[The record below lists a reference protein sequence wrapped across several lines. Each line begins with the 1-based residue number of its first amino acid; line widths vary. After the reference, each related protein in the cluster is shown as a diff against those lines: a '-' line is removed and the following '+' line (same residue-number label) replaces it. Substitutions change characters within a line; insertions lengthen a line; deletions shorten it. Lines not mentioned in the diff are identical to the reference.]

1 MNIGEF
7 GFLEPIGSL
16 SEEQIIAYLFSSD
29 LPYSVKKIIC
39 DEINKYDISDDRL
52 KKIKSLFIKNGNFD
66 EKLLFKDYCPNEIKK
81 IILDEVYNGDFFSTI
96 MSDEITFERKKLI
109 IDLRLTAS
117 DAISLLKKDLS
128 IDLRNY
134 VISSRFSDNASI
146 ISILKDDDIS
156 DDLKE
161 KIVIRNINID
171 NIFDIIKETS
181 FSVTSFIL
189 RYKRRDVDD
198 YFNSLTEENILDVI
212 TNAGVKKIFFEDLLK
227 NKYSIIVNA
236 VRRADT
242 NTLRKVIRLCD
253 DERLNNIILLENE
266 DKFLEVIR
274 SLEPFLLLPWLNLH
288 GLSSDIKDY
297 LINYHKEELNKRI
310 NADLIHIPENY
321 LRTYSALPTEIEIRV
336 FEACKDKLTKKFINM
351 SNYEIINSIKH
362 GDYND
367 LLLRLIVDVAV
378 NESNIFNLLSE
389 YGITERVVNQVFER
403 KSDILKNYISG
414 LTFFEI
420 LSLDKLGL
428 NPEIKNRILDISS
441 EEVSEKIENIGRET
455 LLLYLNNP
463 NVLISVKRRIM
474 EHFGIY
480 EVDLQNSL
488 ETLNLET
495 ADLLINYYKDI
506 KSLITVLG
514 IDFQSFLQYGTG
526 SKKYSNWLVDLTNII
541 KDNRINDFIKVK
553 NYFFN
558 YYYTDIDN
566 ENDVSTIS
574 NFLEILSNFYKY
586 NDLCISLANNKKN
599 LSKEDKLNIQFLFNI
614 RSSIIETPSCLEEI
628 SLFKE
633 LLYEDVLARINSGLE
648 IDELKTI
655 FNELVFGNASV
666 ILESIGGTESLKTL
680 KRDNATS
687 SDINLLIDEVMMYS
701 KILEMVN
708 DTNNVSGLSEL
719 LEFIFSDID
728 TLTLFQNLF
737 SQFEKKV
744 TYLYEVDSINHLT
757 VLNKVRSIPGV
768 INHKLSLEYGGEVF
782 DFADKNYVL
791 YGHVL
796 SPNEDIDDRINGRVS
811 GKRNFISVSPISY
824 KGQKYYYDNS
834 QMILLFD
841 SIPRGS
847 YVCGS
852 IYNMGTNH
860 KLNNNCC
867 EVDQFSRMQRGILE
881 TSAVYDNN
889 SETLLFAEGL
899 KPCALALPGGRKPT
913 AMEMEFHKKY
923 NLPFVITQE
932 VGKSIENPKMLFNDN
947 DSLISFDKDS
957 FKVLRDVIGILEPN
971 VKLNK
976 ETNIYT
982 GREVALFTDSH
993 SMYEP
998 TLAVLEDIRRHDI
1011 SEIYS
1016 LGDNVG
1022 DGPNPVEVF
1031 DLMREYGVVTV
1042 SGNSEFYNTLGLDC
1056 FPYVQGDRVSSQEW
1070 TRKKLGDVRVKSMEV
1085 YPTSIDL
1092 ILGGKKL
1099 ALCHFI
1105 NDIRWDFDNSHNV
1118 HTYQINYPTGEASIQ
1133 FLYTN
1138 SEEASDEID
1147 IAISKFGED
1156 SSYARGYVSA
1166 RDNPLFEGKSVSEYD
1181 AIIQGHA
1188 HFEMTDKLHDTSI
1201 YTLRAVGMGYGKDY
1215 NDTACYYVLKEKK
1228 DGGFDVEKRLVQYNR
1243 NNLISDIYTSE
1254 LPDKSRIL
1262 KYVNSGKDR
1271 NGF

>member
-1 MNIGEF
+1 MNREF
-7 GFLEPIGSL
+7 GFLDSIDSL
-16 SEEQIIAYLFSSD
+16 SEEQIIAYLFSSN
-29 LPYSVKKIIC
+29 LPYGVKQVIC
-39 DEINKYDISDDRL
+39 DEVNKFEISNDKL
-52 KKIKSLFIKNGNFD
+52 KRIKSLFIKNGIFD
-66 EKLLFKDYCPNEIKK
+66 EKLLFKDYCPIEIKK
-81 IILDEVYNGDFFSTI
+81 IILDEIYNGEFFSVILDDST
-96 MSDEITFERKKLI
+96 SNQRKKLI
-109 IDLRLTAS
+109 IDLRLTVS
-117 DAISLLKKDLS
+117 DAISLLKRDLS
-128 IDLRNY
+128 LELRNY
-134 VISSRFSDNASI
+134 IISSRFTDNASI
-146 ISILKDDDIS
+146 ISILKDDDVS
-156 DDLKE
+156 DELKE

-171 NIFDIIKETS
+171 NIFNIIKETP

-189 RYKRRDVDD
+189 RYKRRDIDD
-198 YFNSLTEENILDVI
+198 YFNSLNADNILDVI
-212 TNAGVKKIFFEDLLK
+212 INAGVKKNFFEDLLK
-227 NKYSIIVNA
+227 NKYSIIVDAIRNA
-236 VRRADT
+236 DVNSLRR
-242 NTLRKVIRLCD
+242 VIRLCD
-253 DERLNNIILLENE
+253 DERLNNIILFENE

-274 SLEPFLLLPWLNLH
+274 TLEPFLLLPWLNLR

-297 LINYHKEELNKRI
+297 LINYHKEELDKRI
-310 NADLIHIPENY
+310 VSDLIHIPENY
-321 LRTYSALPTEIEIRV
+321 LRTYSTLPTEIEIRV
-336 FEACKDKLTKKFINM
+336 FETCKDKLTKKFANM
-351 SNYEIINSIKH
+351 NNYEIINSIIL
-362 GDYND
+362 GDYGD
-367 LLLRLIVDVAV
+367 LLLGLIIDVAI

-389 YGITERVVNQVFER
+389 YSITERVVNQVFER
-403 KSDILKNYISG
+403 KSEILKKYISS
-414 LTFFEI
+414 LNFVEI
-420 LSLDKLGL
+420 LNLDKLGL
-428 NPEIKNRILDISS
+428 SPELKNKILDISS
-441 EEVSEKIENIGRET
+441 EEVSEKIENIDRDT
-455 LLLYLNNP
+455 LLLYLKNP
-463 NVLISVKRRIM
+463 NVLISAKRRIM

-541 KDNRINDFIKVK
+541 KDNKVDDFIKVK

-558 YYYTDIDN
+558 FYYTDMDK

-574 NFLEILSNFYKY
+574 NFLEILGNFYKY
-586 NDLCISLANNKKN
+586 NDLCVSLANNKKN
-599 LSKEDKLNIQFLFNI
+599 LSKDDKLNIQFLFNI
-614 RSSIIETPSCLEEI
+614 RSSVSEVPNCLEEI

-648 IDELKTI
+648 LDELKAI

-666 ILESIGGTESLKTL
+666 ILESIGGTEALKTL
-680 KRDNATS
+680 KRDNSNS
-687 SDINLLIDEVMMYS
+687 SDINLLIDEVIMYS
-701 KILEMVN
+701 RVLEMVN

-719 LEFIFSDID
+719 LEFVFSDIEM
-728 TLTLFQNLF
+728 LTLFQNLF

-744 TYLYEVDSINHLT
+744 TYLYEIDSINHLT
-757 VLNKVRSIPGV
+757 VLSKVRNIPGV

-782 DFADKNYVL
+782 DFSDKNYVL
-791 YGHVL
+791 YGHIL

-847 YVCGS
+847 YVCSS

-867 EVDQFSRMQRGILE
+867 EVDHFSRTQRGILE

-899 KPCALALPGGRKPT
+899 RPCALALPGGRKPT
-913 AMEMEFHKKY
+913 TMELEFHKKY
-923 NLPFVITQE
+923 NLPFVVTQE
-932 VGKSIENPKMLFNDN
+932 VGKSIENPQMLFNDN
-947 DSLISFDKDS
+947 DSLVTFDKDS

-998 TLAVLEDIRRHDI
+998 TLAVLEDIRRHGI

-1016 LGDNVG
+1016 LGDNIG

-1031 DLMREYGVVTV
+1031 ELMRDYGVVTV
-1042 SGNSEFYNTLGLDC
+1042 SGNSEFYNTLGLDS
-1056 FPYVQGDRVSSQEW
+1056 FPYVQGSRVESQEW
-1070 TRKKLGDVRVKSMEV
+1070 TRRKLGDVRVKAMEI
-1085 YPTSIDL
+1085 YPSSIDL
-1092 ILGGKKL
+1092 ILGGKRL

-1118 HTYQINYPTGEASIQ
+1118 HTYQINYSTGEGSIQ
-1133 FLYTN
+1133 FLHTN
-1138 SEEASDEID
+1138 SCEAKDKISDAIEEL
-1147 IAISKFGED
+1147 GEE
-1156 SSYARGYVSA
+1156 SSCAKGYVSA
-1166 RDNPLFEGKSVSEYD
+1166 RNNPLFDGKMVSDYD

-1188 HFEMTDKLHDTSI
+1188 HFEMTDKLDETSI
-1201 YTLRAVGMGYGKDY
+1201 YTLRAVGMGYGNDY

-1228 DGGFDVEKRLVQYNR
+1228 EGGFDVLKRLVQYNR